1 MPQFAG
7 VYVASITPMTSQQE
21 VDVPGLRQHINW
33 LIESGVDGIAPT
45 GSCGEY
51 ATLKDEERE
60 LVIRTVAE
68 VCHGR
73 VPLVVGVAAPS
84 TAQVVRWTELAKTL
98 GAQGVM
104 ALPPVNYRPT
114 WEEVYAHY
122 AAIDAVGL
130 PIIVYNNPYDTA
142 VDLPPARLHELEAL
156 KHIQAVKEFSG
167 DVRRITE
174 IQEQTHLEVIAG
186 TDDLLVESM
195 LSGAS
200 GWIAG
205 MANIVPE
212 ISLRLYRLVQNHR
225 HPEAW
230 ELYRKLLP
238 LLRYDSTPRLV
249 QVIKYGLEYIGRPVG
264 PTRPPRLAL
273 SLDDQKTVAGV
284 LSSL

>member
-7 VYVASITPMTSQQE
+7 VYVASITPMTARHE
-21 VDVPGLRQHINW
+21 VDVPRLKEHIHW

-51 ATLKDEERE
+51 ATLKEDERA
-60 LVIRTVAE
+60 LVIETVAE
-68 VCHGR
+68 VCRGR
-73 VPLVVGVAAPS
+73 VAVVVGVAGPS
-84 TAQVVRWTELAKTL
+84 TAQVVRWTELAKSL

-142 VDLPPARLHELEAL
+142 VDLPPEQLHELESL
-156 KHIQAVKEFSG
+156 PHIQAVKEFSG

-174 IQEQTHLEVIAG
+174 IQERTHLEVIAG

-212 ISLRLYRLVQNHR
+212 VSLRLYRLVQDNR
-225 HPEAW
+225 LPEAW

-249 QVIKYGLEYIGRPVG
+249 QVIKYGLEYMGRPVG
-264 PTRPPRLAL
+264 PTRAPRLPL
-273 SLDDQKTVAGV
+273 PGEDQMQVAAV